1 MDGVASVG
9 DLAVDNVRANHS
21 SDGSSL
27 QIGSVDAKNVEEHL
41 MGGKAGNI
49 SGSQISVSALD
60 PTHYDASF
68 GKVQAGDVQWKDSS
82 LGSLDLNKTNANI
95 RDGSVNA
102 TVHSANMSEASF
114 KNDQISSHAQS
125 GSLEG
130 IRFSGKNDDITGS
143 VASGNLNNMST
154 SVAGND
160 ISIDTLAFQGA
171 NTTNNSEGLDLQ
183 LNQSWSLKY

>member
-1 MDGVASVG
+1 MFVQIIRLMV
-9 DLAVDNVRANHS
+9 L
-21 SDGSSL
+21 L
-27 QIGSVDAKNVEEHL
+27 QVGSVDAKNVEEHL

-102 TVHSANMSEASF
+102 TVHSANMSEASL
-114 KNDQISSHAQS
+114 KNDQISSLHNQA
-125 GSLEG
+125 LLKEYV
-130 IRFSGKNDDITGS
+130 FSVKMMIS
-143 VASGNLNNMST
+143 REVLLPET
-154 SVAGND
+154 SIICRQVWRAMT
-160 ISIDTLAFQGA
+160 SI
-171 NTTNNSEGLDLQ
+171 
-183 LNQSWSLKY
+183 